1 MAISLRKGEGVNL
14 RKEAG
19 FNLKQLT
26 IGLGWD
32 VSGQNSD
39 KYDLDAIAFVCRQD
53 GKVHNLGKLS
63 DAGTPTLLGG
73 DVVFYNSLQHPS
85 GHIRLSGDNRS
96 GSAGEEDAEQ
106 ITVALEAL
114 PEQYGKIVFV
124 VAIHNAKSLNQSFAA
139 VSNAYIRAVDGNGTE
154 ICRYNISREA
164 GYEQYRSLTF
174 AAVVRKNQVWSF
186 QALGQMHESDRFID
200 ILKTYLPY
208 AT

>member
-14 RKEAG
+14 RKESG
-19 FNLKQLT
+19 FNLKHLT

-39 KYDLDAIAFVCRQD
+39 AYDLDAIAFVCRED
-53 GKVHNLGKLS
+53 GKVHHLGKLS
-63 DAGTPTLLGG
+63 DAGKPTLVDG
-73 DVVFYNSLQHPS
+73 DVVFYNNLQHPS
-85 GHIRLSGDNRS
+85 GHIQLSGDNRT
-96 GSAGEEDAEQ
+96 GSAGEDAEQ
-106 ITVALEAL
+106 ISVALEAL
-114 PEQYGKIVFV
+114 PQQYAKIVFV
-124 VAIHNAKSLNQSFAA
+124 VAIHNAKALNQSFAA
-139 VSNAYIRAVDGNGTE
+139 VNNAYIRALDGNGVE
-154 ICRYNISREA
+154 ICRYNITREA

-174 AAVVRKNQVWSF
+174 AAVERHGQVWSL